1 MFLSETK
8 NEQIKSL
15 MLDALSDEL
24 GEFHGATASYFESG
38 GYVGMRLDFP
48 GDMHFY
54 KTFPVEWA
62 DKYPEA
68 LAKLYAILAL
78 EAWKNATPEGSPLV
92 CGPRMA

>member
-1 MFLSETK
+1 MFLSDTK
-8 NEQIKSL
+8 NEQIKKL
-15 MLDALSDEL
+15 MLGALGD
-24 GEFHGATASYFESG
+24 FHGVTASYFESE

-48 GDMHFY
+48 GNRHFY

>member
-62 DKYPEA
+62 EKYPEA
-68 LAKLYAILAL
+68 LAKLYTILAS
-78 EAWKNATPEGSPLV
+78 EAWKGTMPEDSPPV
-92 CGPRMA
+92 CEPRRA